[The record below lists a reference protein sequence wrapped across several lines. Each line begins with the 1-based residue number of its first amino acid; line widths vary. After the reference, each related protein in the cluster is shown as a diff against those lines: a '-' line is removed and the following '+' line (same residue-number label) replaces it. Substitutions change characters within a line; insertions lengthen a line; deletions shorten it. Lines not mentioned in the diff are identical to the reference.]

1 MRHIYTFVA
10 LEKEKARESREE
22 RQRETE
28 RGQRGGGRE
37 RKNEERRR
45 KRDGLIDSQAKKK
58 IERL

>member
-1 MRHIYTFVA
+1 LRHIYTFVA

-28 RGQRGGGRE
+28 RGQRGGERE

>member
-1 MRHIYTFVA
+1 LRHIYTFVA